1 MKGIEATAKKNRRL
15 YKKTLKSDCTEQDI
29 MIYKAHRNML
39 NQLQRSTMME
49 YYNSKYTEYRQN
61 TKKLWGLINQTIKKC
76 KNGGSIIPY
85 ICVNGLQT
93 YNSSEI
99 ANTFG
104 KYYASLGNNL
114 ASTIK
119 ITWTTHIDHIHKKLM
134 TNKMLLKS
142 SCNMLTIDCLKS
154 VYYAHIYSH
163 LTYGLI
169 SWGPMV
175 RKSAVNDL
183 SWIQDACIR
192 IVCKTSKWASVNA
205 LYKQL
210 QTLQFPELITL
221 ELAKYGY
228 KISSRLYSSK
238 IHELAESNGG
248 LK

>member
-1 MKGIEATAKKNRRL
+1 
-15 YKKTLKSDCTEQDI
+15 
-29 MIYKAHRNML
+29 
-39 NQLQRSTMME
+39 
-49 YYNSKYTEYRQN
+49 
-61 TKKLWGLINQTIKKC
+61 
-76 KNGGSIIPY
+76 
-85 ICVNGLQT
+85 
-93 YNSSEI
+93 
-99 ANTFG
+99 
-104 KYYASLGNNL
+104 
-114 ASTIK
+114 
-119 ITWTTHIDHIHKKLM
+119 M

-142 SCNMLTIDCLKS
+142 SCNMLTIDCPKS
-154 VYYAHIYSH
+154 VYYAHVYSH

-169 SWGPMV
+169 SWGPMI

-183 SWIQDACIR
+183 LWIQDACIW

-228 KISSRLYSSK
+228 KISSRLYPSK